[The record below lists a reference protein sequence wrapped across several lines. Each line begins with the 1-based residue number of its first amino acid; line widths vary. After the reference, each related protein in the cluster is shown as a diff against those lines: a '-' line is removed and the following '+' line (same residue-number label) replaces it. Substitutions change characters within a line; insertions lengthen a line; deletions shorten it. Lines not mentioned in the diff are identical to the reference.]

1 MGRMF
6 DSTVPE
12 EHYKSEVSRLSA
24 DIHNLDEQVKKL
36 KGALIKLKVDITN
49 VQFYEPD
56 DYDLNVIIDRIEK
69 ALEGK

>member
-6 DSTVPE
+6 ESVVPE

-24 DIHNLDEQVKKL
+24 DIHDLDEQVKKL

-56 DYDLNVIIDRIEK
+56 DYDLNSIIEKIEK
-69 ALEGK
+69 ALEAK